1 MLLRAALEGDV
12 QAAKLVL
19 EYTAGKPPAALDVT
33 LGGGDGP
40 GANVVFATILATL
53 APYAEARRGVALGG
67 PFR

>member
-1 MLLRAALEGDV
+1 M